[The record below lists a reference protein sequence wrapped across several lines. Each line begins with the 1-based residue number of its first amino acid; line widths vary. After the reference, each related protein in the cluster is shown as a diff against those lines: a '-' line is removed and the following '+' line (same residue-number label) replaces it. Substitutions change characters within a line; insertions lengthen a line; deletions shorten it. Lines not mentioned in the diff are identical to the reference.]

1 MNPKQN
7 VKGKEC
13 SGQIEFKMLISKQW
27 SYTAVFVSRGHE
39 DETNTGRN
47 KEDPQSAELVPPS

>member
-13 SGQIEFKMLISKQW
+13 SGQMEIKMLVSRQE
-27 SYTAVFVSRGHE
+27 SYTAVFVPTGHE

-47 KEDPQSAELVPPS
+47 KEDPQSAELVAAS